1 MKTWLAVCPLVILA
15 CFVMVSGQTSEA
27 TWDSP
32 EFGDIRELSGKSKVY
47 VYCED
52 LKIRQ
57 VIVDELKKSP
67 RLMIVGSVDEAEMV
81 VNFTYRYVTT
91 YSTGIISSTKT
102 NIHSGDL
109 IVSIAGHTDQNHRVH
124 QRIVWSTQNER
135 KTTFGKNPAQ
145 KGAQKFV
152 EALRRVPDTVRQRE
166 PTPVIQPEANT
177 TTASHVPSE
186 DLLGTWNIVVTNER
200 GVSIKE
206 FEMTLSRAGTKLA
219 AVLSST
225 DGTARVDQITN
236 DGRTFSLVASEQN
249 GSNSLTIALTGVVI
263 GKTMKGAITM
273 NNGEQVI
280 PVVFT
285 GSRAN

>member
-1 MKTWLAVCPLVILA
+1 MKTRLAACPLVILA

-32 EFGDIRELSGKSKVY
+32 EFGDITELSGKSKVY

-57 VIVDELKKSP
+57 VIVDELQKSP
-67 RLMIVGSVDEAEMV
+67 RLKIVGSVDESEMV
-81 VNFTYRYVTT
+81 VNFTYKYVTT
-91 YSTGIISSTKT
+91 YTTGIFSSTKT
-102 NIHSGDL
+102 DIHSGDL

-152 EALRRVPDTVRQRE
+152 EALKKLPDSAKPRE
-166 PTPVIQPEANT
+166 SSSIIQSPESTNTAPT
-177 TTASHVPSE
+177 VPSD
-186 DLLGTWNIVVTNER
+186 DLLGIWNIVVTNER

-206 FEMTLSRAGTKLA
+206 FQMTLSRTGTKLT

-225 DGTARVDQITN
+225 DGTTRVDQITN

-249 GSNSLTIALTGVVI
+249 GSNSLTVALTGVVT